1 MVEIPLIFF
10 FRFLFLF
17 RLVVWLQPRARPF
30 LRKPIKLSKPGQ
42 YLSWPSPARPPG
54 VLIASLFLFYV
65 YCIFYRKAGMPRT
78 SPPSSS
84 LNGRTVHPLSYLFI
98 GLWHALS
105 LGPEYLDLGLE
116 GRLSFLHY
124 SSSGQ
129 LLFFEG

>member
-10 FRFLFLF
+10 LGV
-17 RLVVWLQPRARPF
+17 RLQG
-30 LRKPIKLSKPGQ
+30 LSIP
-42 YLSWPSPARPPG
+42 
-54 VLIASLFLFYV
+54 
-65 YCIFYRKAGMPRT
+65 C
-78 SPPSSS
+78 
-84 LNGRTVHPLSYLFI
+84 LFI

-129 LLFFEG
+129 LVFFEG